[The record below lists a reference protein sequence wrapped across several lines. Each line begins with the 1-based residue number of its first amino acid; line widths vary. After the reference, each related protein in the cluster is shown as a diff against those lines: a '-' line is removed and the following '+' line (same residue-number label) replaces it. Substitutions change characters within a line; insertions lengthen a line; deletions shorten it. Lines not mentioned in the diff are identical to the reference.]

1 MSISKKDLSI
11 NLKTEANISMEH
23 ASIFIETF
31 FQSLS
36 ESIQKNETIKISGFG
51 TFKKFNTKPRMGRNP
66 KTMQTF
72 AIPQRPK
79 IKFLSSNKVKEMLN

>member
-1 MSISKKDLSI
+1 MSISKKDLS
-11 NLKTEANISMEH
+11 NALKKEANLSMDD

-31 FQSLS
+31 FTSLS
-36 ESIQKNETIKISGFG
+36 KSFQVNEIVKISGFG

-72 AIPQRPK
+72 VIPQRPK